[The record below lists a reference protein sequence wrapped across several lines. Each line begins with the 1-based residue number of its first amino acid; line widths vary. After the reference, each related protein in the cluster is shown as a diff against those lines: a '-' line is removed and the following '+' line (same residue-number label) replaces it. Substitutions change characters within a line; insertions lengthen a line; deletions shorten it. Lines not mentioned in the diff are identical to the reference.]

1 MLSSSLVMVGSCGG
15 VAGDIGAAG
24 VGAIS
29 SGQRSC
35 LHSRLLHVVGQACVE
50 L

>member
-1 MLSSSLVMVGSCGG
+1 MLSSNSLMVGSCGG
-15 VAGDIGAAG
+15 VAGDIGAAE

-35 LHSRLLHVVGQACVE
+35 LHNRPLHVAGQACV
-50 L
+50 